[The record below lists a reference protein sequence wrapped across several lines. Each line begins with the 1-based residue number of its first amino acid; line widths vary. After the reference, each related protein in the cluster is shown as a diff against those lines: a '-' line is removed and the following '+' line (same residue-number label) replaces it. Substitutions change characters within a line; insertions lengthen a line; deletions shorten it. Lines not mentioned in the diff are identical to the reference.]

1 VEKWLFRFVRK
12 KYLNTKER
20 EVKPMKKEPLFSPTC
35 HFAVSHR
42 RAAGVRLSWRP
53 GQGGTLAPAQVQANG
68 VSFVLRL
75 FTFEKTEP

>member
-1 VEKWLFRFVRK
+1 
-12 KYLNTKER
+12 
-20 EVKPMKKEPLFSPTC
+20 MKKGHFSALYY
-35 HFAVSHR
+35 FAVSHR